1 MSLFSGESSWLYE
14 AQIGQFERVFD
25 LTGLEPNDTLKKQD
39 E

>member
-25 LTGLEPNDTLKKQD
+25 LTGLEPNDTQKQD